1 MPHDKFQCA
10 KICVLKFL
18 IRVYTF
24 ERTLNV
30 GYDSIAIG
38 VVLAF
43 VIGSFVSFLVLRFNT
58 RIAVLSF
65 GSVVVNID

>member
-10 KICVLKFL
+10 KNVYVLKFL
-18 IRVYTF
+18 VRVYTF

-30 GYDSIAIG
+30 GYDSFAIG

-43 VIGSFVSFLVLRFNT
+43 VIGSFSCSK
-58 RIAVLSF
+58 I
-65 GSVVVNID
+65 